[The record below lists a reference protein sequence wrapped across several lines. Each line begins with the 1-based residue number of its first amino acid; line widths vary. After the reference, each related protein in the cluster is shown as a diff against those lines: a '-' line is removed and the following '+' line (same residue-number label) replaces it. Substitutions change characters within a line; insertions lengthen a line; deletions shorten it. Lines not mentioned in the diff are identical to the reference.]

1 MSTIFIQNSNKK
13 NLNIFSILL
22 MLAILCNE
30 RGVLGADITPGT
42 SVITNQCSTLGSNN
56 PLRLLDCS
64 IFKLSK
70 GMCCMMTVTTSE
82 TVEVDGVQSIEES
95 YKTACIV
102 LQKYDAETIRKLTN
116 QYKKVVGDVLIE
128 CNQRYLS
135 VTYIYLLLVAVLF

>member
-1 MSTIFIQNSNKK
+1 MSTIFIQNSKKK
-13 NLNIFSILL
+13 NPNIFSILL
-22 MLAILCNE
+22 LLAILCNDG
-30 RGVLGADITPGT
+30 GVLGADITPGT

-95 YKTACIV
+95 YKTACII
-102 LQKYDAETIRKLTN
+102 LEKYDAETIRKLTN

-128 CNQRYLS
+128 CNQVFLS